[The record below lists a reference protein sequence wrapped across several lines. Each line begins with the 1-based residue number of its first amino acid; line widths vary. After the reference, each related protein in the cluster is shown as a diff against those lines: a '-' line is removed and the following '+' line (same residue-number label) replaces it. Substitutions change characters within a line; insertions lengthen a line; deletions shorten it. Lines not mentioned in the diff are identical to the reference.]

1 MRDLSTSLYIIAP
14 HLRANIL
21 MAQTLQ
27 HFNQLSHWSKTFS
40 SQNSPQVVAY
50 AETSDNQLCYQR
62 MGTLGEPQQ
71 KK

>member
-1 MRDLSTSLYIIAP
+1 
-14 HLRANIL
+14 